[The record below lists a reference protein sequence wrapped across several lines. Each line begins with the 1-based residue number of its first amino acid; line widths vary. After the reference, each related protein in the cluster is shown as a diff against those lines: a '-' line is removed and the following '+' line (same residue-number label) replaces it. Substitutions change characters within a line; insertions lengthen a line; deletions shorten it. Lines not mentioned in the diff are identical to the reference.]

1 MARERDPIDLATRAL
16 RNRDR
21 SRRELDDRL
30 ARAGIPEPAR
40 REALERL
47 ERVGYLDD
55 RRFAAGRARAL
66 AQRGY
71 GNEAIR
77 HDLTGRG
84 IEPETAET
92 AVAELAPEAERAAL
106 LAARLGP
113 DGRLAARLQR
123 KGFDVETVASVLGA
137 AFADTDEGA

>member
-30 ARAGIPEPAR
+30 ARAGVPEPAR
-40 REALERL
+40 RKALERL
-47 ERVGYLDD
+47 EQVGYLDD
-55 RRFAAGRARAL
+55 RRFAAARARAL
-66 AQRGY
+66 AERGY
-71 GNEAIR
+71 GDEAIR
-77 HDLTGRG
+77 HDLAGHG
-84 IEPETAET
+84 IEPETVET
-92 AVAELAPEAERAAL
+92 AVAELAPEVERAHR

-113 DGRLAARLQR
+113 GGRLAARLQR
-123 KGFDVETVASVLGA
+123 KGFDVETVESVLGA